1 MSNIQEWLISTKR
14 MVEEQYLQYAADYE
28 RAGQFKM
35 AAQCYRS
42 ANRMNKYYECLADYH
57 HSEGNSVE
65 SVNHLIR
72 AIEEK
77 RNSQLFEKIDTRSS
91 KALDSVEA
99 SQKEK
104 LLANLAHC
112 ARISTNP
119 SQQHRFDAERYEMK
133 QRWEKANSYIR
144 AENFGRAL
152 YCVERISNKPLRQAS
167 MYIDLGDENRA
178 WKIME
183 LFIRKEIPS
192 KLIAV
197 EIALGKKSIL
207 EKFIDNLDE
216 PKLVE
221 LVKKNIP
228 NIELAIKLAGS
239 NRKLKEKVE
248 REVLTELLNKRKRT
262 LNETKR

>member
-1 MSNIQEWLISTKR
+1 
-14 MVEEQYLQYAADYE
+14 
-28 RAGQFKM
+28 
-35 AAQCYRS
+35 
-42 ANRMNKYYECLADYH
+42 
-57 HSEGNSVE
+57 
-65 SVNHLIR
+65 
-72 AIEEK
+72 
-77 RNSQLFEKIDTRSS
+77 
-91 KALDSVEA
+91 
-99 SQKEK
+99 
-104 LLANLAHC
+104 
-112 ARISTNP
+112 
-119 SQQHRFDAERYEMK
+119 
-133 QRWEKANSYIR
+133 
-144 AENFGRAL
+144 
-152 YCVERISNKPLRQAS
+152 
-167 MYIDLGDENRA
+167 
-178 WKIME
+178 ME

-262 LNETKR
+262 LNEDQEVISLLEKIGQYKRILKMINEKKFKSLLQHNPIWLEKKNSRLICQKMNMTDACK